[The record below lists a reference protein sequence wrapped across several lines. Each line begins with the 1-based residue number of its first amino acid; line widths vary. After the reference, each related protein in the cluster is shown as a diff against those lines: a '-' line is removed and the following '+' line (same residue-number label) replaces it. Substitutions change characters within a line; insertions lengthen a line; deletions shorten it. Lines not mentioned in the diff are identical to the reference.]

1 MPTDSLYFDRDGEP
15 IDLDRFVELSSDEE
29 YRRLK
34 TDQREELTVATVW
47 MGLDQGLFADAEGP
61 QIFGTAIYDNDAR
74 DLWNGFE
81 RFAATEEEAYAN
93 HAAALE
99 VVATR

>member
-1 MPTDSLYFDRDGEP
+1 MPTDSLYFDRDGAP
-15 IDLDRFVELSSDEE
+15 IELDRFVELSRDEE

-34 TDQREELTVATVW
+34 TDQRDELTVATVW
-47 MGLDQGLFADAEGP
+47 LGIDQGPFADAEGP
-61 QIFGTAIYDNDAR
+61 LVFGTAIYDNDAK
-74 DLWNGFE
+74 DLWNGYE
-81 RFAATEEEAYAN
+81 RFAATEEEAFAN